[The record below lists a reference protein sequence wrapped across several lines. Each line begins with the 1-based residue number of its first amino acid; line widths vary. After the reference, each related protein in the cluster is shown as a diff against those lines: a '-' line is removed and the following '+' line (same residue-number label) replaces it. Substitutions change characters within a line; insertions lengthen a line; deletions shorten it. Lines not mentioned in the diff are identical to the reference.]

1 MEAYNELVLTN
12 EKNLQELEN
21 YKTQNSQM
29 SEQMSKQ
36 IQSTKEIQNL
46 VQTMRS
52 QNTSASAALEKVNT
66 ELKQVKAEKD
76 TLKTKLMKCNEDFMV
91 LTDAH
96 EAASAEVATVQ
107 DELVKAKGDLT
118 HYKSTVENA
127 LADKTKAVENAQI
140 WSSQIDF
147 YKNKARKDEAIRR
160 KLHNSVMEL
169 KGNIRVYC
177 RVRPYLSSEKIGTVV
192 TKQGGSKHR
201 VFQFPDLDV
210 EQI

>member
-1 MEAYNELVLTN
+1 
-12 EKNLQELEN
+12 
-21 YKTQNSQM
+21 M

-36 IQSTKEIQNL
+36 IQSKEIQNL

-127 LADKTKAVENAQI
+127 LADKTKAVKMHKFGHHKLIFIKIKQEKMKLLDENCI
-140 WSSQIDF
+140 ILLW
-147 YKNKARKDEAIRR
+147 N
-160 KLHNSVMEL
+160 
-169 KGNIRVYC
+169 
-177 RVRPYLSSEKIGTVV
+177 
-192 TKQGGSKHR
+192 
-201 VFQFPDLDV
+201 
-210 EQI
+210 